1 MSNSYHTFTAQ
12 TTPASLSASTDIRGR
27 FLRWIE
33 TSKVSRREALAR
45 IGWHSSPPGWMSGG
59 NIPEQW
65 RLRIGRVMDA
75 NTTTD
80 GADK

>member
-1 MSNSYHTFTAQ
+1 MSNPQRHFAAL
-12 TTPASLSASTDIRGR
+12 TTRDSHAESTNLRGR

-33 TSKVSRREALAR
+33 TTKISRREALAR

-65 RLRIGRVMDA
+65 RLRIGRVMDGS
-75 NTTTD
+75 TTTD
-80 GADK
+80 GGKP

>member
-1 MSNSYHTFTAQ
+1 MSNPYRAFTAQ
-12 TTPASLSASTDIRGR
+12 TTPASLSASDALRGR
-27 FLRWIE
+27 FLRWME
-33 TSKVSRREALAR
+33 VTKTPKREALAR
-45 IGWHSSPPGWMSGG
+45 IGWHTSPPGWMSGG

-75 NTTTD
+75 TTD

>member
-1 MSNSYHTFTAQ
+1 MTNRRHNFAAHTTK
-12 TTPASLSASTDIRGR
+12 ASLTESAAVRAR

-33 TSKVSRREALAR
+33 TTGTRRIEALAR

-65 RLRIGRVMDA
+65 RLRIGRVMDGSV
-75 NTTTD
+75 NNQGT
-80 GADK
+80 KP